1 MLESVDK
8 FLCSHG
14 LDVSGID
21 REEILRTFDE
31 EMTAGL
37 RGEPSSLAMIPSFIS
52 IDREVRV
59 NQPVVVLD
67 AGGTNLRTAVVS
79 ITGSGAVN
87 VGQLRKCAM
96 PGTEGELS
104 RAEFFEAFADFVLPY
119 LDQSETIG
127 FCFSYAAEVTPD
139 CDARLLYWSKQI
151 EVPSVVNTMIG
162 SGLRE
167 SLVKRGY
174 QRRVVILND
183 TVATLLAGKSVGL
196 TRGYSA
202 YVGFILGTGTNTSY
216 VESNRNISK
225 RSDLDPAGSM
235 AINVESGGFKRISQC
250 RFDRLLDQRTNDLGA
265 YTFEKMISGAYLGSL
280 STVVMREA
288 ARAGMFAGSAA
299 AVLAARADSEGAGWQ
314 PFSNK
319 EVDDFCGGAPAGD
332 NPFLAPAFSAA
343 DRELVKALCTPVY
356 ERAAVLAAVNIASAV
371 IKTGAGDD
379 PEHPVCVNV
388 DGSTYYRTLTADFQQ
403 RVQSELRTL
412 LDKRSL
418 CYELVRVDDS
428 PVIGAAVAG
437 LMV

>member
-1 MLESVDK
+1 MLESVQK
-8 FLCSHG
+8 FLHLHG
-14 LDVSGID
+14 LDVAGID
-21 REEILRTFDE
+21 REEILRAFGE
-31 EMTAGL
+31 EMSAGL

-52 IDREVRV
+52 IDKAVRV

-67 AGGTNLRTAVVS
+67 AGGTNLRTAVVCMDD
-79 ITGSGAVN
+79 SGAVRI
-87 VGQLRKCAM
+87 GKFSKRAM

-104 RAEFFEAFADFVLPY
+104 RAEFFEAFADFVLPH
-119 LDQSETIG
+119 LEHSETIG

-167 SLVKRGY
+167 SLAKKGY

-183 TVATLLAGKSVGL
+183 TVATLLAGKSMGM

-216 VESNRNISK
+216 VESNRNIRK

-235 AINVESGGFKRISQC
+235 AINVESGGFKRIRQC
-250 RFDRLLDQRTNDLGA
+250 RFDQLLDQRTNDPGA

-280 STVVMREA
+280 GTVVLLEA
-288 ARAGMFAGSAA
+288 VRAGIFSGSAA
-299 AVLAARADSEGAGWQ
+299 AAIARRACSEGTDWQ
-314 PFSNK
+314 PFTNK
-319 EVDDFCGGAPAGD
+319 ELDDLCGSAPADD
-332 NPFLAPAFSAA
+332 NPFLDPAFSAA
-343 DRELVKALCTPVY
+343 DRDLVKALCTPVY

-379 PEHPVCVNV
+379 PAHPVCVNV

-403 RVQSELRTL
+403 RLQRELKNL
-412 LDKRSL
+412 LEKRSL
-418 CYELVRVDDS
+418 FYELVRVDDS